1 VGARIRQ
8 AFVIL
13 WPEKKIIMRISTIV
27 LAATALAI
35 GLYSCQSDKKADKQ
49 AAAPATE
56 MSSDTTTG
64 SPAVSEQRNFPSQL
78 ERTSWEVIKLD
89 FEGMSFRPDSAR
101 IPQID
106 FLGAKLNALGV
117 CNRFSATYDT
127 PDNEGA
133 MTIAAAATTDNT
145 GCPVASFKFDRRM
158 FDILEHATT
167 YRMTQGGLV
176 LISDKGQII
185 CRER

>member
-1 VGARIRQ
+1 MN
-8 AFVIL
+8 
-13 WPEKKIIMRISTIV
+13 MRISTIV

-35 GLYSCQSDKKADKQ
+35 GLYSCQSDKKADNQ

-56 MSSDTTTG
+56 MSTDTTTAN
-64 SPAVSEQRNFPSQL
+64 PVADQRNYPSHL
-78 ERTSWEVIKLD
+78 ERTSWEVIKID

-101 IPQID
+101 VPQID

-127 PDNEGA
+127 PDNEGV
-133 MTIAAAATTDNT
+133 MTIAAAATSDNA
-145 GCPVASFKFDRRM
+145 GCPATSFKFDRRM
-158 FDILEHATT
+158 FDILEHTTT

>member
-1 VGARIRQ
+1 MGARIRQ

-133 MTIAAAATTDNT
+133 MTIAAAATTDNA

>member
-1 VGARIRQ
+1 
-8 AFVIL
+8 
-13 WPEKKIIMRISTIV
+13 MRISTIV

-35 GLYSCQSDKKADKQ
+35 GLFSCQSDKKADKPA

-56 MSSDTTTG
+56 VSSDTTTASNASSDQG
-64 SPAVSEQRNFPSQL
+64 TFTSVL
-78 ERTSWEVIKLD
+78 ERTSWQVVKID
-89 FEGMSFRPDSAR
+89 YEGASLRPDSTR

-106 FLGAKLNALGV
+106 FLGGKLNALGV

-127 PDNEGA
+127 PDNEGTLA
-133 MTIAAAATTDNT
+133 IAAAATTENSACNPAT
-145 GCPVASFKFDRRM
+145 FKFDRRL

-167 YRMTQGGLV
+167 YRTTQGGLV

>member
-1 VGARIRQ
+1 M
-8 AFVIL
+8 
-13 WPEKKIIMRISTIV
+13 IMRISTIV
-27 LAATALAI
+27 LAATALAL

-64 SPAVSEQRNFPSQL
+64 SPAVSEQRNFPSEL

-89 FEGMSFRPDSAR
+89 FEGMSFRPDSTR

-127 PDNEGA
+127 PDNKGA
-133 MTIAAAATTDNT
+133 MTIAAPASTDNA
-145 GCPVASFKFDRRM
+145 GCPATSIKFDRRL
-158 FDILEHATT
+158 FDILEGATT
-167 YRMTQGGLV
+167 YRLTQSGLV
-176 LISDKGQII
+176 LISEKGQII